1 LSELLSG
8 LEEASVEA
16 FPEGSAVLPD
26 NNLDLGLDELFL
38 FFEVRLGSYLVGRTP
53 VDQHHGL
60 RTLGIYHTTG
70 RIPNRRK
77 DPHLNLAD
85 LAEVPDAV
93 LDSTEELLAAVLS
106 SGFEDLDS
114 YDLVAFLVEGSSFEE
129 VRLVGYLE
137 RKGCLEELL
146 FDNLLEDFP
155 CFLAEGNFLLE
166 EELDP

>member
-1 LSELLSG
+1 MEQLSG
-8 LEEASVEA
+8 LEEAFVEA

-26 NNLDLGLDELFL
+26 NILDFGLDELFL
-38 FFEVRLGSYLVGRTP
+38 FFEARLGSYLVGRTP

-60 RTLGIYHTTG
+60 HTVGIYHTTG
-70 RIPNRRK
+70 RIPSRHK
-77 DPHLNLAD
+77 DRHMNLAD
-85 LAEVPDAV
+85 LVEVPFAV
-93 LDSTEELLAAVLS
+93 PGSTEELLAVVLL

-114 YDLVAFLVEGSSFEE
+114 YHLVAFLVEGSSSEE

-146 FDNLLEDFP
+146 YDSLLEDFQ
-155 CFLAEGNFLLE
+155 CFLEEGNFLLE